1 MRYPTE
7 HSATP
12 VPSEC
17 PHTTIRS
24 AGNPGSRE
32 RVSGIRVQMEP
43 SFRRTSGR
51 PLIAPIQSAS
61 SPVPSATSRRS
72 RSTLHDKVFAIGRWY
87 HDLLRL
93 GQAGGGCRGMRGEL
107 RKYQL
112 AFCSAYSPK
121 HRMAYPTSATTPVH
135 LSTFSVACL
144 EERPFYEDPAVEG
157 EIGSWFR
164 AVTQS
169 ARSLG
174 LCGSI
179 PCFRLRARAR
189 QCR

>member
-1 MRYPTE
+1 MP
-7 HSATP
+7 
-12 VPSEC
+12 
-17 PHTTIRS
+17 PHHDPIRR
-24 AGNPGSRE
+24 NPGSRE
-32 RVSGIRVQMEP
+32 RASGIRVQMAP

-87 HDLLRL
+87 HDLLGL

-157 EIGSWFR
+157 E
-164 AVTQS
+164 
-169 ARSLG
+169 
-174 LCGSI
+174 
-179 PCFRLRARAR
+179 
-189 QCR
+189 